1 MLARIRDAID
11 DLFAKRSGE
20 RAWEKGVT
28 EAEVRH
34 LVSMAAG
41 LPDPFAGFKINPIRQ
56 GDTGC
61 FNLPEDT
68 DELASRC
75 LEGAATSDGGR
86 VGIPLQTTGWALVFD
101 RPCFR
106 GAERTVFHRGCCACP
121 PYSSHADGAAEE
133 PRVPEP

>member
-11 DLFAKRSGE
+11 DLFAKKSGE

-86 VGIPLQTTGWALVFD
+86 WGFPLQTTGWALVFGSPLLPG
-101 RPCFR
+101 RSANGVPLGVLRLPSVQQPCGWR
-106 GAERTVFHRGCCACP
+106 C
-121 PYSSHADGAAEE
+121 
-133 PRVPEP
+133 